1 MLLKISIALL
11 GCAAIAAASVPGR
24 LLAEPLRYAPESG
37 SRFAYRFEIG
47 VDGDDETITYKGVT
61 KYTVNAVKE
70 DRVRLTYHGGLS
82 ESKKVKGRQGRGGR
96 RFGPPSIPRPFSR
109 PTFAGKVTTTNQIT
123 LSPQGEVLAMNG
135 DSQLPYLLGN
145 VSLMPF
151 ETLPEEETQAWTID
165 SGVSITKNEQ
175 NGRMGGRFGP
185 LDPFGRG
192 DNGPKDV
199 RAAGEV
205 TKYSITGEQDGRVQ
219 ISKSY
224 QLTMPAN
231 DKNQTYE
238 MTGSGSWTFD
248 RTAALPDAIDIQYKL
263 VVNDGN
269 TTVTVPIHVKYDRIS
284 GEELDRMEAE
294 AKRIAEERAM
304 AAKQAKEEAERPLS
318 EEELAAA
325 IADLQSGDDEKIQAQ
340 LEALAKK
347 SVADP
352 SPKVAAAIEAHIE
365 HEDKKLRSA
374 AHNALMRWAPD
385 YKVVQDLKKAYGGFG
400 TVKSTD
406 REVDALTPLYVGQ
419 IVQFQEHGSF
429 WFPGEIV
436 SLNADKSVVVRRR
449 AGSSRKVTVKRR
461 NVQLAP
467 EQLPQPNKPAS
478 VSAAPMAAEGTSPV
492 RTWSDATGRFKIEA
506 NLLRVENG
514 GAVLKRT
521 DGREVTV
528 PVTKLSAA
536 DQTYLKAWEA
546 ALNADNPFE
555 P

>member
-1 MLLKISIALL
+1 MLLKISIALV
-11 GCAAIAAASVPGR
+11 GCATIAAATPENLS
-24 LLAEPLRYAPESG
+24 AEPLRYAPEPG
-37 SRFAYRFEIG
+37 SRFAYRFEIV

-61 KYTVNAVKE
+61 KYTVNAAK
-70 DRVRLTYHGGLS
+70 DDQLRLTYHGGLS
-82 ESKKVKGRQGRGGR
+82 ESKKFKGRQVPFGR
-96 RFGPPSIPRPFSR
+96 RLGPPSIPRPFSR

-123 LSPQGEVLAMNG
+123 LSSRGEVLAMTG

-151 ETLPEEETQAWTID
+151 ETLPEEETQAWTND
-165 SGVSITKNEQ
+165 SGVSITKNEPS
-175 NGRMGGRFGP
+175 GRMGGRFGP

-192 DNGPKDV
+192 DSGPKDV

-205 TKYSITGEQDGRVQ
+205 TKYAITGQQDGRVQ

-224 QLTMPAN
+224 QLTMPVN
-231 DKNQTYE
+231 DKKQTYE

-248 RTAALPDAIDIQYKL
+248 RSTALPDAIDIQYTL
-263 VVNDGN
+263 TVNDGN

-284 GEELDRMEAE
+284 SEALDRMEAE

-304 AAKQAKEEAERPLS
+304 AAKQAKEEAERPLT

-325 IADLQSGDDEKIQAQ
+325 IADLRSGDDKRIQAQ

-374 AHNALMRWAPD
+374 AQSALMRWAPD
-385 YKVVQDLKKAYGGFG
+385 YKVVQDLKKAYRGFG

-461 NVQLAP
+461 NIQLAP
-467 EQLPQPNKPAS
+467 EQLPQPNEPAS
-478 VSAAPMAAEGTSPV
+478 APDAPMTAEGTSPV

-528 PVTKLSAA
+528 PVKKLSSA
-536 DQTYLKAWEA
+536 DQAYLNDWEA
-546 ALNADNPFE
+546 ALHAENPFE